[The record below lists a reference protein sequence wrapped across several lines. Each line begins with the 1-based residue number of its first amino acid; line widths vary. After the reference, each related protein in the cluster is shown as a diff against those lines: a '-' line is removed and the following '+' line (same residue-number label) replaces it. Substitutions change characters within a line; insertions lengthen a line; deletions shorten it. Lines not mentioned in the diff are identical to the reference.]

1 MIPFTFYRRFEAD
14 ILAGRK
20 TITLRSGS
28 DADVAPGDILQ
39 VSRLEDG
46 VSFCRLRVLSVTPV
60 AFSALDA
67 SHAQQ
72 ENMTLPELKQV
83 IGSIYPGIQHLT
95 CIEFT
100 LC

>member
-20 TITLRSGS
+20 TITLRHGS
-28 DADVAPGDILQ
+28 EADVTPGDILQ
-39 VSRLEDG
+39 VSRYEDG
-46 VSFCRLRVLSVTPV
+46 VFFCRLRVLAVTPV
-60 AFSALDA
+60 AFSALNDA
-67 SHAQQ
+67 HARQ

-83 IGSIYPGIQHLT
+83 IQRIYPGIEHLT